1 MKKFILVL
9 VALGLLAVP
18 TTVLA
23 GPIPYPNVGTLNP
36 ATYTFTA
43 TATGDLVA
51 YFFGSSASYGS
62 DIGLIV
68 DNLSQGIYGLENHTS
83 FYGQPLVLSIPGAVH
98 AGDVLEF
105 QLRVNTTGGDPV
117 SSVTYSLYSTPGLNS
132 DGLQHIYST
141 SWAGD
146 GTIPAGTYIA
156 FEDIVPATAGDM
168 DYNDHQF
175 VFTNVGVGVP
185 DGGSTLALLGAALA
199 GIGLIRRRLS

>member
-43 TATGDLVA
+43 TATGDIIA
-51 YFFGSSASYGS
+51 YFYGSSADYGS

-68 DNLSQGIYGLENHTS
+68 DNLSQGIYGLENHAS
-83 FYGQPLVLSIPGAVH
+83 YYGEPLVLNLPGGVH

-105 QLRVNTTGGDPV
+105 ELRVNPGGLL
-117 SSVTYSLYSTPGLNS
+117 SHSVFSTPS
-132 DGLQHIYST
+132 DNFLGLQHVYST
-141 SWAGD
+141 SWGGD
-146 GTIPAGTYIA
+146 AIIPAGTYVG
-156 FEDIVPATAGDM
+156 FEDSTLLADW
-168 DYNDHQF
+168 DYNDYQF
-175 VFTNVGVGVP
+175 VFTDVGVSTP

-199 GIGLIRRRLS
+199 GIGLIRRKLS

>member
-23 GPIPYPNVGTLNP
+23 GPIPYLNVGTLNP

-43 TATGDLVA
+43 TATGDIVA
-51 YFFGSSASYGS
+51 YFFGSSADYGS

-68 DNLSQGIYGLENHTS
+68 DNLSQGIYGLENHFS
-83 FYGQPLVLSIPGAVH
+83 SYGQHLVLSGNVH
-98 AGDVLEF
+98 AGDLLEF
-105 QLRVNTTGGDPV
+105 QLRVNTSGGNPA
-117 SSVTYSLYSTPGLNS
+117 SAVTYSLYSTPSRN
-132 DGLQHIYST
+132 DDRLQHVYST
-141 SWAGD
+141 SWEGD
-146 GTIPAGTYIA
+146 SVIPAGTYIG
-156 FEDIVPATAGDM
+156 FEDISPATAGDL

-199 GIGLIRRRLS
+199 GIGLIRRKLS